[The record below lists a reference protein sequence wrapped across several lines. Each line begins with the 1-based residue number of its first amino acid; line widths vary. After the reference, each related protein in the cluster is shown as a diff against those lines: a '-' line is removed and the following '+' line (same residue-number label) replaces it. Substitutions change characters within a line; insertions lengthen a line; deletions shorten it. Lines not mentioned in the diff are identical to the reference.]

1 MRLASALVPSLLFA
15 ASTAWAAPPDSDQGA
30 AAPPHQTQAHAGP
43 SDATS
48 RAGQDVSEPA
58 ASREPSPAVKR
69 AAYPRY
75 GPGEQGTEADCYYV
89 FGELRCDR
97 IPSRPPK

>member
-1 MRLASALVPSLLFA
+1 MGRV
-15 ASTAWAAPPDSDQGA
+15 
-30 AAPPHQTQAHAGP
+30 AGSP
-43 SDATS
+43 Q
-48 RAGQDVSEPA
+48 RHNVSGTT
-58 ASREPSPAVKR
+58 ASRESSPALKR
-69 AAYPRY
+69 TAYPTY